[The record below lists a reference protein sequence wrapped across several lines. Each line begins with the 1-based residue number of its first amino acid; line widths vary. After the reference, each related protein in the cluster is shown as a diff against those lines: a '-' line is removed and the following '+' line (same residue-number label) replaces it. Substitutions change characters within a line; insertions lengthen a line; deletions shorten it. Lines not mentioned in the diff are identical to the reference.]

1 VKRDVGHRAP
11 PNTPEGRKKLRI
23 VGAAIGA
30 AAVLAIAAPAL
41 VGDHSLS
48 MKLFGI
54 AAGIMFVGIVYIF
67 TNRRAR

>member
-1 VKRDVGHRAP
+1 MKRDVGHRAP

-30 AAVLAIAAPAL
+30 AAVLAIAAPL

>member
-1 VKRDVGHRAP
+1 MKRDVGHRAP

-30 AAVLAIAAPAL
+30 AAVLAIAAAL

-48 MKLFGI
+48 MKLLGI